1 MAGTHR
7 GSRKTHE
14 SRRVKYTSIDSKP
27 PGYGRYYF
35 LKNADTR
42 MTNNIQLPESS
53 VKIAQKIRGFSPA
66 KCTLLVVLAPPGP
79 GGPFSCRLDISL
91 DRYVADCETY

>member
-42 MTNNIQLPESS
+42 MTNNIQLVAGILCENRTEDTRIQPSKMHIISS
-53 VKIAQKIRGFSPA
+53 TR
-66 KCTLLVVLAPPGP
+66 TPGAWRP
-79 GGPFSCRLDISL
+79 LFVSTG
-91 DRYVADCETY
+91 